1 MKKIYVPVI
10 VLILFPLMSGFLV
23 SCKKNSFLQANNTT
37 NLTQSVIFSDSAYTV
52 GFLANIYSNI
62 DFSASPSRFTYT
74 TLSGAGIPCGGLDA
88 ASDESEVSHTYSTTA
103 LAFALGSVD
112 QNNVTD
118 DAFKTCYGQIRAVNQ
133 LFQNL
138 SKAPL
143 QSVLKTEM
151 LAEARFLRAYYYFIL
166 LEHYGG
172 VPIVGY
178 NVYDYTQP
186 IPETRATFDQTV
198 TYIISQLD
206 SAQKVLPMIQTGANL
221 GRASGSICMALKAR
235 LLLYAASPMFNEPNG
250 MANKGPLDIAS
261 SAQKP
266 LVGYTDYQLSRWALA
281 KNAAYAVISLGQYRL
296 ATDSNYLSG
305 YGEEGAFQYMFT
317 QRQNPEYIFQ
327 YNQPQS
333 GGLAANYLEGL
344 FNPPS
349 RTGANGAFPYQSM
362 VDAFPMHNGK
372 AITDPTSG
380 YDPNN
385 PYANRDPR
393 LRYSIVYNGSLLPIR
408 ENNGSIPGYSPI
420 ITALPFVDG
429 VEQQGGQDAVHQGT
443 ITGYYNNKMVDPA
456 SVANAG
462 LASPTNRCLPIIRF
476 AEMLLDY
483 AEASNELNGPT
494 DSVYLSLELIR
505 KRAGISP
512 GTTLDIAGR
521 PTYGLAAGMSQAQMR
536 TAIQNERRIELAY
549 EGHRF
554 FDVRRWLIADQA
566 ESQQEYGMQVDMNS
580 TTGSNV
586 VTLSYKPFAVRKHNF
601 STRMY
606 LWPFPQSEVGKG
618 RGLIQNP
625 GY

>member
-10 VLILFPLMSGFLV
+10 VLILFMLMSGFLI

-62 DFSASPSRFTYT
+62 DFSASPSRFGYK
-74 TLSGAGIPCGGLDA
+74 TLSNTIIPCGGLDA

-103 LAFALGSVD
+103 LEFALGSID

-133 LFQNL
+133 LFQSL
-138 SKAPL
+138 PKAPL
-143 QSVLKTEM
+143 QAALKTEM

-172 VPIVGY
+172 VPLVGY
-178 NVYDYTQP
+178 NIYDYTQP

-206 SAQKVLPMIQTGANL
+206 SAQKVLPMVQTGANL

-266 LVGYTDYQLSRWALA
+266 LVGYTDYQLSRWGLA

-296 ATDSNYLSG
+296 ATDSNYLAG

-362 VDAFPMHNGK
+362 VDAFPMQNGK
-372 AITDPTSG
+372 DITDPTSG
-380 YDPNN
+380 YNPAN

-408 ENNGSIPGYSPI
+408 ENNGSIPGYAPI
-420 ITALPFVDG
+420 ITGIPFVDG

-462 LASPTNRCLPIIRF
+462 LASPTNRCLPVIRF

-512 GTTLDIAGR
+512 GTTLDVAGR
-521 PTYGLAAGMSQAQMR
+521 PSYGLAAGMSQAQMR

-554 FDVRRWLIADQA
+554 FDVRRWLIADQT
-566 ESQQEYGMQVDMNS
+566 ESRQEYGMQVDMNS
-580 TTGSNV
+580 NSGSNV
-586 VTLSYKPFAVRKHNF
+586 VTLAYKTFAVRKHNF

-606 LWPFPQSEVGKG
+606 LWPFPQSEIGKG